1 MWKQSYHFILVLQCF
16 NQHPFMRRLN
26 PNKKSRRATLNMS
39 SWSTK
44 EWTKTTNVLLFMPQ
58 SGNIPCKKWHTLQCY
73 SLLQC
78 WKFFKL
84 RSSVRMFSKI
94 YQMVKSTYL
103 AAKWLGG
110 GLIKQ
115 EVKLDNTYGILKDKM
130 NKKVFRTLRT
140 LLSPVTTMTRM
151 PAVIHESMAFLTSS
165 LGGSSIPTYIRDN
178 RNPETKK
185 VNIIKQTYLENRA
198 KSRQEKGSWSLLR
211 FPYFPLI

>member
-130 NKKVFRTLRT
+130 NKKVSELWE
-140 LLSPVTTMTRM
+140 PC
-151 PAVIHESMAFLTSS
+151 
-165 LGGSSIPTYIRDN
+165 
-178 RNPETKK
+178 
-185 VNIIKQTYLENRA
+185 YLQWQLWRVCQQSYMKA
-198 KSRQEKGSWSLLR
+198 WHSLLHLLVD
-211 FPYFPLI
+211 PASQPT